1 MSSISQYERNFRL
14 DLEEREKISDLKIY
28 CAGDYIYVA
37 WMDKGDNGIYLSV
50 SINSGQTKSVPKK
63 VMDTNGNIRDLQILA
78 RGEDFV
84 IALIEKINDQ
94 DHKRAVSGWLN
105 VDQKIFSFK
114 PCTSHKINGE
124 LINMFLSFSET
135 ESIDHMVTRTSDG
148 TIHEI
153 TMGHGCAIKDLKTI
167 PITSVKLS

>member
-1 MSSISQYERNFRL
+1 MSSISQYDRDFRL
-14 DLEEREKISDLKIY
+14 DPIERENISDLRIY
-28 CAGDYIYVA
+28 CAGECIYIA

-50 SINSGQTKSVPKK
+50 SINSGQTRSVPKK

-84 IALIEKINDQ
+84 IALIEKIDDQ

-114 PCTSHKINGE
+114 PCTSHKIDGE

-153 TMGHGCAIKDLKTI
+153 TMGHGCAVKDLETI
-167 PITSVKLS
+167 PITTVKLS